1 MGMPKQGSTEQIMA
15 GAMTNKAL
23 ATRIGLILNNRRA
36 FDKRTADAVLA
47 EAQRRL
53 YWADAYNKHMDSEP
67 VAEPVKV
74 DDNKPTGWPSFDL
87 ITGRITRDEY
97 LAGEQS

>member
-1 MGMPKQGSTEQIMA
+1 MGLPKQGSTEQIMA

-53 YWADAYNKHMDSEP
+53 YWADAYAKHLDSNLPE
-67 VAEPVKV
+67 
-74 DDNKPTGWPSFDL
+74 WM
-87 ITGRITRDEY
+87 
-97 LAGEQS
+97 QS